1 MLWEDMLIGSK
12 DRGDELRRRKEVEK
26 GRKMTGECGWGE
38 GRDVLADRVSA
49 ERQIFVRVE

>member
-1 MLWEDMLIGSK
+1 MIGSK

-38 GRDVLADRVSA
+38 GRDVLADEGFGREA
-49 ERQIFVRVE
+49 DFC